1 MNKKMLVLLVVL
13 TVCVS
18 VLVGCS
24 KATGQED
31 SEPSGSIVQNEVME
45 DEPKPSD
52 SDKDAVDE
60 DASELIGKVDEVKD
74 FMLIVTDDDNV
85 SYSFAFE
92 EKPEGLDHV
101 AVGDRVLVTYT
112 GTLSVID
119 PFMGEITVTVLSSAC
134 SDNLGENSSDENQS
148 GDLRTDGITDPYV
161 NPEVKFSNLTSEEDQ
176 SELRKDLEKAGIKES
191 YIKDYIDYVNI
202 YNETAPKSVLTGWN
216 TLDKVNYDP
225 YEINDVWVQKYPD
238 FVGVCCRMA
247 AFTLLRDDILVNNT
261 DFSKISMN
269 SLAFDNYSFGM
280 MPTKYMTDENLAAFE
295 NFYAPIPT
303 SLSTDKEE
311 QKRVLEQALK
321 EREIQFNNS
330 DLKFIGLVGHNTVDE
345 SNPFLFIGHAGV
357 IYEKNGS
364 VYLLEKLAFQEPYQW
379 IEFPSV
385 EEIIKYFEAKYNLDT
400 TGNMAEPIYMINDQ
414 LF

>member
-1 MNKKMLVLLVVL
+1 MNKKILILLVLLTASAGVI
-13 TVCVS
+13 
-18 VLVGCS
+18 VGCS
-24 KATGQED
+24 KVTGQED
-31 SEPSGSIVQNEVME
+31 TETSGSIVQSEVMK

-52 SDKDAVDE
+52 SDTDVVDE
-60 DASELIGKVDEVKD
+60 DASELIGKVDEIKD

-92 EKPEGLDHV
+92 EKPESLDKI

-112 GTLSVID
+112 GMLSVVD
-119 PFMGEITVTVLSSAC
+119 PFMGEITVTALSSGG
-134 SDNLGENSSDENQS
+134 SDHLGDNSSDENQS
-148 GDLRTDGITDPYV
+148 GDLRTSGITDPYV
-161 NPEVKFSNLTSEEDQ
+161 NPAVTISNLTSEEDQ
-176 SELRKDLEKAGIKES
+176 TALSKDLEKAGIKES
-191 YIKDYIDYVNI
+191 YIKDYIDYVRV
-202 YNETAPKSVLTGWN
+202 YNETAPKSVLDGWN

-225 YEINDVWVQKYPD
+225 YEIADVWVQEYPD

-247 AFTLLRDDILVNNT
+247 SFTLLRDDILVNNT
-261 DFSKISMN
+261 DFEKTSMG
-269 SLAFDNYSFGM
+269 SLTFDNYSFEM
-280 MPTKYMTDENLAAFE
+280 MPTKYMTDENLKAFE

-303 SLSTDKEE
+303 STSTDKEV
-311 QKRVLEQALK
+311 QKKVLEQALK
-321 EREIQFNNS
+321 ERGIQFKNS
-330 DLKFIGLVGHNTVDE
+330 NLKFIGMVGHDTVDE

-385 EEIIKYFEAKYNLDT
+385 EEIIKYFEAKFNLDT
-400 TGNMAEPIYMINDQ
+400 TGNMAEPIYMINDR

>member
-1 MNKKMLVLLVVL
+1 MNKKMLVLLVIL

-18 VLVGCS
+18 VFVGCS
-24 KATGQED
+24 KATGQVD
-31 SEPSGSIVQNEVME
+31 SETSGSIVQSEGID
-45 DEPKPSD
+45 DEPTPSD
-52 SDKDAVDE
+52 RDQNAVDE
-60 DASELIGKVDEVKD
+60 DASELIGKVDEIKD

-85 SYSFAFE
+85 SYSFTFE
-92 EKPEGLDHV
+92 EKPEGLDKI

-112 GTLSVID
+112 GTLSEVD
-119 PFMGEITVTVLSSAC
+119 PFMGKFIVTALSSGC
-134 SDNLGENSSDENQS
+134 SDHLEENSSDKNQS
-148 GDLRTDGITDPYV
+148 GDLRSSGITDPYV

-176 SELRKDLEKAGIKES
+176 SELSKDLGKAGIKES
-191 YIKDYIDYVNI
+191 YIKDYINYVNL
-202 YNETAPKSVLTGWN
+202 YNETAPESVLDGWN

-261 DFSKISMN
+261 DFQKTSMG
-269 SLAFDNYSFGM
+269 SLTFDNYSFEM
-280 MPTKYMTDENLAAFE
+280 MPTKYMTDENLKAFE

-303 SLSTDKEE
+303 STSTDKEV
-311 QKRVLEQALK
+311 QKKVLEQALK
-321 EREIQFNNS
+321 ERGIQFKNS
-330 DLKFIGLVGHNTVDE
+330 NLKFIGMVGHNTVDE
-345 SNPFLFIGHAGV
+345 SNPFLFIDHAGV

-379 IEFPSV
+379 IEFPSE
-385 EEIIKYFEAKYNLDT
+385 EEIIKYFESKYNLDS
-400 TGNMAEPIYMINDQ
+400 TGKMAEPIYMINDK

>member
-1 MNKKMLVLLVVL
+1 MKKVLMLLVIL
-13 TVCVS
+13 TVS
-18 VLVGCS
+18 ISIIVGCS
-24 KATGQED
+24 EGIGQEE

-45 DEPKPSD
+45 DEQIPTESD
-52 SDKDAVDE
+52 EDAVDE

-92 EKPEGLDHV
+92 EKPEGLNQV

-119 PFMGEITVTVLSSAC
+119 PFMGKITVTILSSGG
-134 SDNLGENSSDENQS
+134 SGENSSDENQN
-148 GDLRTDGITDPYV
+148 GDLRTSGITDPYV

-176 SELRKDLEKAGIKES
+176 SELHKDLEKAGIKES
-191 YIKDYIDYVNI
+191 YIKDYIDYVRV
-202 YNETAPKSVLTGWN
+202 YNETAPKSVLDGWN

-225 YEINDVWVQKYPD
+225 YEINDVWVQTYPD

-261 DFSKISMN
+261 DFPKTSMN
-269 SLAFDNYSFGM
+269 SLAFDNYSFEM

-303 SLSTDKEE
+303 SLSTDKASFNASSP
-311 QKRVLEQALK
+311 LEIAWK
-321 EREIQFNNS
+321 
-330 DLKFIGLVGHNTVDE
+330 VPV
-345 SNPFLFIGHAGV
+345 
-357 IYEKNGS
+357 
-364 VYLLEKLAFQEPYQW
+364 
-379 IEFPSV
+379 
-385 EEIIKYFEAKYNLDT
+385 
-400 TGNMAEPIYMINDQ
+400 
-414 LF
+414 